1 MPIFGHTFF
10 GHYSDNL
17 SRFRS
22 DDYSLLKYRS
32 VMKIEGMMLIFNF
45 EFWVEFGEEMGVI
58 TTRAPQG
65 LWLPN
70 PTKKFTNLVE

>member
-1 MPIFGHTFF
+1 
-10 GHYSDNL
+10 
-17 SRFRS
+17 
-22 DDYSLLKYRS
+22 
-32 VMKIEGMMLIFNF
+32 MMLIFNF

-70 PTKKFTNLVE
+70 PTKKFTNLVEWWIFKINFYLEIMFLKFSCVGPSHHPLGCKVMLT